1 MEQQKIS
8 EKKIKT
14 WGPNS
19 TPYKKGKGR
28 KERANFDRS
37 ISTEN
42 NTIQKE
48 ERAMSYPNLHKLH
61 NNRANASDTNIAA
74 KDPICK
80 YDF

>member
-1 MEQQKIS
+1 MEQQRIS

-28 KERANFDRS
+28 KERANFDRMN
-37 ISTEN
+37 STE

-48 ERAMSYPNLHKLH
+48 ERAMSYPNLHKMAI
-61 NNRANASDTNIAA
+61 NRPNASDTNIAA
-74 KDPICK
+74 KDPYRK
-80 YDF
+80 YLF